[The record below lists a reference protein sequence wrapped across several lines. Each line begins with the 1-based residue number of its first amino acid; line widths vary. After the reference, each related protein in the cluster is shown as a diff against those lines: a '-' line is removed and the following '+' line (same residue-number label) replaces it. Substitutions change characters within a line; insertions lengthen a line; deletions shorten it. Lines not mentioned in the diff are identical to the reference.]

1 MERLRY
7 LISETNL
14 LPHAQAQ
21 VYVKLRM
28 IKSFRIGFL
37 IILSFP
43 LIIYFVEF
51 ALLSWKQEWIVTFL
65 NELLILA
72 TIMLDLIIYRP
83 RDLTEARPRI
93 PSTSNTTS
101 SSSSRSTSH
110 ERQEG
115 AAVRRRQ
122 NILAMIQEEQQQQQQ

>member
-7 LISETNL
+7 LITETNL
-14 LPHAQAQ
+14 LPHAQAE

-28 IKSFRIGFL
+28 IKNFRIGFL
-37 IILSFP
+37 IILTFP

-51 ALLSWKQEWIVTFL
+51 ALLSWKQEWMVTFF
-65 NELLILA
+65 NEVLIFAL
-72 TIMLDLIIYRP
+72 MVLDLIIYRP

-93 PSTSNTTS
+93 PTNTSTSA
-101 SSSSRSTSH
+101 STVNEH
-110 ERQEG
+110 RNDRQEQ

-122 NILAMIQEEQQQQQQ
+122 NVLAMIQEEQQQQQ